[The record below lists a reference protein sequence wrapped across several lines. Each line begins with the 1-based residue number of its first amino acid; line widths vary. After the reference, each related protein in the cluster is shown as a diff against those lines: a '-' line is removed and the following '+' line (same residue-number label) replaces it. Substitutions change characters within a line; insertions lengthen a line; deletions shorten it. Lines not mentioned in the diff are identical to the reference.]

1 MAIAVSPVAEQ
12 CRAARVASRGLAALD
27 SAVKD
32 AALRAIAGALV
43 ERTPEILAANA
54 LDLEAGRVEG
64 LDAALLDR
72 LLLDES
78 RVAQVAQAVQRIVA
92 LPDPVGEVVD
102 GQRLPNGLDVRRV
115 RVPLGVVAVVYEA
128 RPNVTVDAAAL
139 CLKSG
144 NAVLLRGSSTAMHS
158 NAVLASVVA
167 EAAEGAGLPAG
178 SVTLVAGGGHEEL
191 AELATQT
198 ETVDLIIPRGGEG
211 LKAALKAL
219 ATVPVIYAASGL
231 CHIFI
236 DASALLEEALAIVL
250 NAKTQRPGVCN
261 AVETVLVHRDAEPE
275 LLGCLLCA
283 LLEAGVTVRADEE
296 TLREMDSLRGA
307 LLASELPGDRAVA
320 GALQAG
326 LLQPATEEDWDTEY
340 LALTLAVRVV
350 GSLEEALG
358 HIAQHGS
365 GHSEAILT
373 RDTNAARAFQL
384 GVDAACVYVNASTRF
399 TDGGEFG
406 MGAEIGNSTQKL
418 HARGPI
424 GLRELCAFKYLIEGD
439 GHVRA

>member
-1 MAIAVSPVAEQ
+1 MAIALSTVAEQ
-12 CRAARVASRGLAALD
+12 CASARVASRRLAVLD
-27 SAVKD
+27 TATKD
-32 AALRAIAGALV
+32 AALGAISLALV

-54 LDLEAGRVEG
+54 LDMEAGREAG

-72 LLLDES
+72 LLLDEA
-78 RVAQVAQAVQRIVA
+78 RIAAIAQAVQRIAA

-102 GQRLPNGLDVRRV
+102 GQRLPNRLDVRRV
-115 RVPLGVVAVVYEA
+115 RVPLGVIAVVYEA

-144 NAVLLRGSSTAMHS
+144 NAIVLRGSSAAMHS

-167 EAAEGAGLPAG
+167 DTAEGAGLPAG
-178 SVTLVAGGGHEEL
+178 SVTLVAGGGREEL

-211 LKAALKAL
+211 LKAALKAV
-219 ATVPVIYAASGL
+219 ATVPVIYAASGN
-231 CHIFI
+231 CHIFV
-236 DASALLEEALAIVL
+236 DASAHVDEALAIVL

-261 AVETVLVHRDAEPE
+261 AVETVLVHRDADPE

-283 LLEAGVTVRADEE
+283 LLEAGVTVRGDEA
-296 TLREMDSLRGA
+296 TLREMDGLLDA
-307 LLASELPGDRAVA
+307 LGSSELPGDRAILA
-320 GALQAG
+320 ALDSG
-326 LLQPATEEDWDTEY
+326 RLQPATDEDWDTEY
-340 LALTLAVRVV
+340 LALTLAIRVV
-350 GSLEEALG
+350 DSLEEAIA
-358 HIAQHGS
+358 HISRHGS

-373 RDTNAARAFQL
+373 RDTLSARAFQR

-424 GLRELCAFKYLIEGD
+424 GLRELCTFKYLIEGNA
-439 GHVRA
+439 HVRS